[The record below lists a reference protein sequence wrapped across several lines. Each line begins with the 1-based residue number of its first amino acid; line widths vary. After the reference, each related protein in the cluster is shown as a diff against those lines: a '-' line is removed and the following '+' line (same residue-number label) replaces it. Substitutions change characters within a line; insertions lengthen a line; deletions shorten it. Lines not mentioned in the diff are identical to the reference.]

1 MHLKSIEFV
10 GFKSFA
16 QKTTL
21 IFPGGIAAIVGPNGS
36 GKSNVIDGIRWILG
50 EREAKNLRGAKAED
64 LIFAGTPKRTRMG
77 MAQVTIVF
85 DNSSGFF
92 PVDFNEVSIVRRIDR
107 DGASEYF
114 LNKSLVRLKDI
125 IDFFAKSRLG
135 TRGLSIINQGDSDL
149 FVRANPEERREM
161 VEEVLGLR
169 QYQLK
174 KQEAERKLKNTSI
187 NLEKVRAMLDEITPH
202 LRFLKRQT
210 VKWEKVGELE
220 RELKDLERFYFGTK
234 LKEINEGIKKFDPEI
249 KSIEK
254 AISAKKEELKFLE
267 ETLKKVESIKPQ
279 TNRVGEVRVKRESLL
294 NERQRLE
301 REISRLE
308 AKIELVHSM
317 AAAEKMDFKAGELL
331 SVLEEIGESIKKLL
345 ADKNLEKVYE
355 ELELLLF
362 KVKKATNSSSKR
374 SEEIND
380 LKIIKDDLIKKLN
393 PISEELKK
401 MSDAEEKSTEDLEHF
416 NEEFRQAFEKV
427 EKKKDEIT
435 DLENAK
441 NKVMFEVERF
451 RYRRQDLESQISQFG
466 RNIKDFENF
475 SGESVGENFQEVER
489 KMLKLRAELAGI
501 GEIDQ
506 ALIKEAGETESRY
519 QFLSTQLQD
528 LEKATTD
535 LGNLIKELDVKIHND
550 FTTALKAINEE
561 FKKFFEL
568 MFGGGH
574 AKMKL
579 EVIQPIINISQEE
592 GESGVEKTLKS
603 KSEDEDDF
611 ENRKLQAGIEL
622 EVSLPRKKIKG
633 LDMLS
638 GGEKSLVSIAALFA
652 LISVSPP
659 PFLVLDEVDA
669 ALDERNT
676 KRFADLISK
685 FSKKSQFILVTHNR
699 ATMEAAD
706 ILYGVTMEE
715 DGISKVLSIK
725 LS

>member
-16 QKTTL
+16 QKTSLT
-21 IFPGGIAAIVGPNGS
+21 FPGGIAAVVGPNGS
-36 GKSNVIDGIRWILG
+36 GKSNVIDGIRWVLG

-64 LIFAGTPKRTRMG
+64 LIFAGTPKRPRMG

-114 LNKSLVRLKDI
+114 LNKSSVRLKDI
-125 IDFFAKSRLG
+125 VDFFAKSRLG
-135 TRGLSIINQGDSDL
+135 TRGLSIVNQGDSDL
-149 FVRANPEERREM
+149 FVRATPEDRRIM
-161 VEEVLGLR
+161 VEEILGLR

-174 KQEAERKLKNTSI
+174 KHEAGRKLKNTSI
-187 NLEKVRAMLDEITPH
+187 NLEKVRAMIDEITPH

-210 VKWEKVGELE
+210 SKWEKVGGLEKELKELE
-220 RELKDLERFYFGTK
+220 NFYFGSK
-234 LKEINEGIKKFDPEI
+234 LKEINRGIKKFDPEI
-249 KSIEK
+249 KSIEQ
-254 AISAKKEELKFLE
+254 SVLAKKEELKILE
-267 ETLKKVESIKPQ
+267 ETLKKIESAKPK
-279 TNRVGEVRVKRESLL
+279 TARAGEARAKRESLL
-294 NERQRLE
+294 NERQQLE

-331 SVLEEIGESIKKLL
+331 SVLEEVGDSIQKLL
-345 ADKNLEKVYE
+345 ADKNLEKVYA
-355 ELELLLF
+355 ELEILLS
-362 KVKKATNSSSKR
+362 KVKQATDRPSKR
-374 SEEIND
+374 GEEIND
-380 LKIIKDDLIKKLN
+380 LKIAKDELLKKLN
-393 PISEELKK
+393 PISEELKNL
-401 MSDAEEKSTEDLEHF
+401 SDAEEKSTEDLEHF

-427 EKKKDEIT
+427 EKKKDEMA

-441 NKVMFEVERF
+441 NKVNFEVERF
-451 RYRRQDLESQISQFG
+451 RYRKQDLESQISQLG
-466 RNIKDFENF
+466 RNVKDFENF
-475 SGESVGENFQEVER
+475 SGEADGGDFQETER
-489 KMLKLRAELAGI
+489 KMLKLRSELAGI
-501 GEIDQ
+501 GEVDQ
-506 ALIKEAGETESRY
+506 ALIKEASETESRHR
-519 QFLSTQLQD
+519 FLSGQLQD
-528 LEKATTD
+528 LEKAALD
-535 LGNLIKELDVKIHND
+535 LESLIKELDVKIHND

-561 FKKFFEL
+561 FKRFFDL

-579 EVIQPIINISQEE
+579 ETIQPVSNANLQEGA
-592 GESGVEKTLKS
+592 GEEERPLE
-603 KSEDEDDF
+603 SEEDDDEDL
-611 ENRKLQAGIEL
+611 ESRKLQAGIEL

-676 KRFADLISK
+676 KRFADLVK
-685 FSKKSQFILVTHNR
+685 NFSKKSQFILVTHNR

-706 ILYGVTMEE
+706 VLYGVTMEE
-715 DGISKVLSIK
+715 DGVSKVLSLK